1 MIPER
6 SSILVAT
13 DLSQASVHT
22 LRHVLSCIRDTKTQ
36 IRILHVCEP
45 MSEDARVTLM
55 MFMQNE
61 GQRSS
66 ALRQRRHLIQEE
78 FTKNL
83 EAFWASLPAKDQALR
98 QQVIAAEVIE
108 GFPAEVILQQA
119 KKHNCD
125 MIALGAHEQG
135 ISHTFLGSVAKRVL
149 RRAEIPTLIV
159 PYKRSS

>member
-1 MIPER
+1 MIPSK
-6 SSILVAT
+6 SSILVAI
-13 DLSQASVHT
+13 DLSPASVNT
-22 LRHVLSCIRDTKTQ
+22 LRHVLSCIRDNKTQ

-61 GQRSS
+61 AQRNS
-66 ALRQRRHLIQEE
+66 ALKQRHRLIQEE

-83 EAFWASLPAKDQALR
+83 EDFWASLSEKDQDLR
-98 QQVIAAEVIE
+98 HQVVSAEVIA

-119 KKHNCD
+119 KQHNCD

-159 PYKRSS
+159 PYPRKG

>member
-1 MIPER
+1 MIPDR

-13 DLSQASVHT
+13 DLSTASVHT
-22 LRHVLSCIRDTKTQ
+22 LRHVLNCVRDNKSQ

-45 MSEDARVTLM
+45 MSDDARVTLM

-61 GQRSS
+61 GQRRS
-66 ALRQRRHLIQEE
+66 ALKQRLNLIQEE

-83 EAFWASLPAKDQALR
+83 ETFWASLPEKDQALR
-98 QQVIAAEVIE
+98 QQVVAAEVIE

-119 KKHNCD
+119 KKYSCD

-135 ISHTFLGSVAKRVL
+135 ISHTFLGTVAKRVL